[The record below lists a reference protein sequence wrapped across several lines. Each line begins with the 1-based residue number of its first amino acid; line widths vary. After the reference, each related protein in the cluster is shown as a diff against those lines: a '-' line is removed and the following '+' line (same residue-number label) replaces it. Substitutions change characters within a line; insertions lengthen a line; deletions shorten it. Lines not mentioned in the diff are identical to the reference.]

1 MTSFQEILNKV
12 KKKKSSYLKSIILGE
27 QMFPWNIP
35 VNKKETGNLL
45 LDTEILTTLY
55 SNSKNTKNR
64 GYRIE
69 SKTLKRTQITKLSKI
84 IIDSEEDFIYL
95 LKEEREINNF
105 KNSINIFRDNF
116 DSKIIDD
123 YLMNNR
129 AFIYNSSA
137 LFIDNFI
144 EVSKFLIEN
153 PSSNKYPRE
162 LELKADTK
170 FLSNN
175 IQRITTFI
183 RYFRELD
190 DSCGKY
196 KKLGLIN
203 PFSTLSI
210 RLGSNFNVKAN
221 GNSFEPNLSTIELE
235 AFSSFDNTYDKIF
248 VIENRTSFLK
258 FPLEENELA
267 IYMGGFAINILKDI
281 PFLLKANLFYFGD
294 LDEHGFEI
302 LSLFREMYPNTKSF
316 CMDIETIEKYRD
328 FLIMGKEYT
337 GIIKNLDSNETL
349 ALDYLISH
357 KINGYSSRIEQ
368 EKISLD
374 FINYKLK
381 EIN

>member
-105 KNSINIFRDNF
+105 KNSINKFRDNF

-316 CMDIETIEKYRD
+316 CMDIETIKKYRD

>member
-105 KNSINIFRDNF
+105 KNSINKFRDNF